1 MKRAFSEIPEESK
14 IPFIPIQWEVY
25 ENKERPKV
33 LYHGSETE
41 VEDELHPAAEHHRD
55 VEEGS
60 VVFGTPD
67 AAFATMF
74 MSPRPD
80 DSWTERGRYNGV
92 YYFACDDESRFLKG
106 DNGGFIFALSPDNFD
121 CDEKKSMGRCEWI
134 ARESVEPIG
143 KRSYPSTLE
152 AMIENG
158 VQVYFIDRETLDRMK
173 SAEDHGMGILK
184 DLQSENQK
192 RGQNTMNMFEGA
204 ERKIDK

>member
-106 DNGGFIFALSPDNFD
+106 DNGGFSLHYHPIILIVTKRRAWGDVSGLPGNRWS
-121 CDEKKSMGRCEWI
+121 R
-134 ARESVEPIG
+134 SVKDPI
-143 KRSYPSTLE
+143 RRPL
-152 AMIENG
+152 
-158 VQVYFIDRETLDRMK
+158 RR
-173 SAEDHGMGILK
+173 
-184 DLQSENQK
+184 
-192 RGQNTMNMFEGA
+192 
-204 ERKIDK
+204 